1 MRIFDQEACSIDLNA
16 ASQHG
21 WAMGEVRDKKWQINE
36 GRIFENHN
44 GGSCRKSAKNR
55 VFLKPICPY
64 ARAKYRLLR
73 NFGAPKF
80 FKKYSR

>member
-1 MRIFDQEACSIDLNA
+1 MRIFDQGACSIDLNA

-55 VFLKPICPY
+55 VF
-64 ARAKYRLLR
+64 
-73 NFGAPKF
+73 
-80 FKKYSR
+80 

>member
-36 GRIFENHN
+36 GRILKITMGVPVEKV
-44 GGSCRKSAKNR
+44 RKT
-55 VFLKPICPY
+55 VF
-64 ARAKYRLLR
+64 
-73 NFGAPKF
+73 F
-80 FKKYSR
+80 